1 MEPVLTVIAASA
13 GLIAL
18 GAALYNSRTRK
29 EKEVAERT
37 SEVRQRAKERAH
49 QRAFADTVPAPI
61 DPWAVSVAVSTALS
75 VTETSALVN
84 ELTPE
89 QDEVIAKIFREA
101 GIDIVQPPPVV
112 FVNTMPEDVW
122 ANARD

>member
-18 GAALYNSRTRK
+18 GAALYNARTNK
-29 EKEVAERT
+29 VKEVAERT
-37 SEVRQRAKERAH
+37 SEVRQRAMDRAH
-49 QRAFADTVPAPI
+49 QRAFADTVPALI
-61 DPWAVSVAVSTALS
+61 DPWAQAAVVSTAIA
-75 VTETSALVN
+75 VTETSALVD

-89 QDEVIAKIFREA
+89 QDEAIARIFKEA
-101 GIDIVQPPPVV
+101 GIDIEQQPTVV
-112 FVNTMPEDVW
+112 YINPMPEDVW